1 MRSLKGDET
10 RRGAKNVSKLFC
22 SWSLRCVFLLNVV
35 LFHSHE
41 IASQTSIL
49 RQSPRILR
57 SAQIA
62 FQSNRVRSKSRA
74 TAASPHTSSVPSHV
88 DIERPSDHM
97 EAESGH
103 PQDGRPFEQRVER
116 PRPARRMNHPF
127 KYLYR
132 HDFNATTTPTDPL
145 SYLMNEGGYTHA
157 QVVQMNQTF
166 PVLLELSVQRQLHP
180 KMQFL
185 KHTMGQRDP
194 SAIAHLVPSFYFGLR
209 LERILAPRH
218 AFLVWAGLPSG
229 QALFDLKSKQSS
241 TGISKSLRLESQC
254 LFQDFIVACRNSK
267 RFAALC
273 QSWREEWQFSVGNN
287 NTGFATFPGKITSKD
302 IEAFDAIF
310 LRGLMAAVRNDL
322 VQPNNTWPAEQ
333 LPTLEASDVVRLLIQ
348 HGAYP
353 LAKDHRGATLLHWA
367 CGTGH
372 WEAARHILPYYPI
385 SSTATRDGATPLH
398 WAAAGTTTREF
409 GVGGHVDV
417 CLNLLT
423 HLKNNNQQCSG
434 NYGTL
439 NSRPSLTEYVNRLTY
454 DGNSALMWAAW
465 SGTLETVKLLVR
477 STADTTVANRNG
489 CTVAHWAASGG
500 NLKVC
505 MYLSNTANVDFSVPN
520 YGGNTP
526 LSHAVAFGR
535 TDVVQWLLKL
545 LSEADNDEM
554 MAYSLAQDFVQ
565 WTKGDDAQ
573 RKQVLQLFENDWL
586 STDMLTSVT
595 EKEIDEDD
603 FY

>member
-1 MRSLKGDET
+1 M
-10 RRGAKNVSKLFC
+10 
-22 SWSLRCVFLLNVV
+22 
-35 LFHSHE
+35 
-41 IASQTSIL
+41 
-49 RQSPRILR
+49 
-57 SAQIA
+57 
-62 FQSNRVRSKSRA
+62 
-74 TAASPHTSSVPSHV
+74 
-88 DIERPSDHM
+88 
-97 EAESGH
+97 
-103 PQDGRPFEQRVER
+103 
-116 PRPARRMNHPF
+116 
-127 KYLYR
+127 
-132 HDFNATTTPTDPL
+132 
-145 SYLMNEGGYTHA
+145 
-157 QVVQMNQTF
+157 
-166 PVLLELSVQRQLHP
+166 
-180 KMQFL
+180 
-185 KHTMGQRDP
+185 
-194 SAIAHLVPSFYFGLR
+194 
-209 LERILAPRH
+209 
-218 AFLVWAGLPSG
+218 
-229 QALFDLKSKQSS
+229 
-241 TGISKSLRLESQC
+241 
-254 LFQDFIVACRNSK
+254 
-267 RFAALC
+267 
-273 QSWREEWQFSVGNN
+273 
-287 NTGFATFPGKITSKD
+287 
-302 IEAFDAIF
+302 
-310 LRGLMAAVRNDL
+310 
-322 VQPNNTWPAEQ
+322 
-333 LPTLEASDVVRLLIQ
+333 
-348 HGAYP
+348 
-353 LAKDHRGATLLHWA
+353 
-367 CGTGH
+367 
-372 WEAARHILPYYPI
+372 
-385 SSTATRDGATPLH
+385 
-398 WAAAGTTTREF
+398 
-409 GVGGHVDV
+409 
-417 CLNLLT
+417 LT